1 MMIFK
6 NLIMFLMLISIT
18 VILLTGCAKKSKPIK
33 EHRLI
38 VNLVKQVVTK
48 GLDF

>member
-18 VILLTGCAKKSKPIK
+18 FILLTGCASNKKPKNIPLS
-33 EHRLI
+33 I
-38 VNLVKQVVTK
+38 VKKVIT
-48 GLDF
+48 GLD